1 LGGLVPEDA
10 TDSGTGER
18 PLRRDAERN
27 RQRILE
33 AAAEVFNERGLDV
46 SLDEIARHA
55 GVGVGTVYR
64 RFRTK
69 EELVEALFLDRLG
82 QVAIIAEQA
91 LAAPDPWSGLVSFMD
106 RMAEIM
112 VGDLGLQ
119 QLLMFATYGRDLVA
133 VAREHNAPLVERLV
147 ERAQAAGQLRGDLK
161 QTDIVFIV
169 FALTEAARLAQAA
182 SPGIWRRY
190 LTLIL
195 DGMRPGREG
204 VTPLPVPALLPGE
217 MEMSM
222 RQASPR
228 RR

>member
-1 LGGLVPEDA
+1 VPESA
-10 TDSGTGER
+10 TGSEAGAR

-33 AAAEVFNERGLDV
+33 AATEVFNERGLDV

-69 EELVEALFLDRLG
+69 EELVEALFMSRLDE
-82 QVAIIAEQA
+82 VAAIADQA
-91 LAAPDPWSGLVSFMD
+91 FAAPDPWSGLVSFME

-112 VGDLGLQ
+112 AGDLGLRQ
-119 QLLMFATYGRDLVA
+119 ILMFATYGRDLVA
-133 VAREHNAPLVERLV
+133 VARERNAPLVERLV
-147 ERAQAAGQLRGDLK
+147 ERAQAAGQLRSDLR

-169 FALTEAARLAQAA
+169 FVLTEATQLAQAA
-182 SPGIWRRY
+182 SPDIWRRY
-190 LTLIL
+190 LALIL
-195 DGMRPGREG
+195 DGMQPARAG

-217 MEMSM
+217 MEKSM

>member
-1 LGGLVPEDA
+1 MAENATGAED
-10 TDSGTGER
+10 GPR

-33 AAAEVFNERGLDV
+33 AATEVFNERGLDV

-69 EELVEALFLDRLG
+69 EELVEALFMSRLAT
-82 QVAIIAEQA
+82 VAAIADQA
-91 LAAPDPWSGLVSFMD
+91 LEAPDPWSGLVSFME
-106 RMAEIM
+106 RMAETM
-112 VGDLGLQ
+112 AGDLGLRQ
-119 QLLMFATYGRDLVA
+119 ILMFATYGRDLVA
-133 VAREHNAPLVERLV
+133 VARERNAPLVERLV
-147 ERAQAAGQLRGDLK
+147 ERAQAAGQLRSDLR

-169 FALTEAARLAQAA
+169 FVLTEATELAQAA

-195 DGMRPGREG
+195 DGMQPARAG

-217 MEMSM
+217 LEKSM